1 MLTFAVDPPTGQR
14 IARVEMRLT
23 VPPFRRHY
31 DVYEIWAAGLVVGPG
46 GSLAVI
52 EGEFFEMVD
61 PILVSLGLRQ
71 EPGEEFRAPPLD
83 IPRYYR
89 RPVRLHWLPIL
100 GRAQSVV
107 AAVRQPVD
115 VGVAGS
121 PVDYR
126 AFLARLA
133 MAVNGRFPPGRRAGW
148 GSIGL
153 TAVVLT
159 PEPIAAEDD
168 AHLAAALKA
177 PGRSRVVALGL
188 IRLNLGQEAMS
199 FHLAGGPDD
208 LFPEPIAL
216 ADALT
221 ARFRRFVP
229 LFDGT

>member
-1 MLTFAVDPPTGQR
+1 LLEEQLF
-14 IARVEMRLT
+14 
-23 VPPFRRHY
+23 
-31 DVYEIWAAGLVVGPG
+31 EI
-46 GSLAVI
+46 
-52 EGEFFEMVD
+52 VD
-61 PILVSLGLRQ
+61 PILVSQKLRE
-71 EPGEEFRAPPLD
+71 EPGEEFREPPLD
-83 IPRYYR
+83 ILRYYR
-89 RPVRLHWLPIL
+89 RPVRLHWLPML

-107 AAVRQPVD
+107 AVVRQPVD

-121 PVDYR
+121 PGDYR

-133 MAVNGRFPPGRRAGW
+133 MAVNGRFPPGRRLGW

-153 TAVVLT
+153 TVVVLT

-168 AHLAAALKA
+168 ARLEAALKA
-177 PGRSRVVALGL
+177 PSRSRVVTLGL

-199 FHLAGGPDD
+199 FQLAGGPDD

-216 ADALT
+216 ADELT